1 MASGA
6 NRLGARGISRPLLSR
21 RDRLY
26 LLSLLVPFVAYDLA
40 LKWLLVVS
48 WPKDLGLAENVMLM
62 RSDLLFSLGY
72 VLLWVCLFVV
82 VVRRGPFRPIVVGLF
97 HVATI
102 FVALIS
108 AGAYQYFTVTGSTL
122 DSGFILYS
130 LSSGGG
136 LADVVTSEVTPGLLA
151 LILVVLVYAFVGP
164 WLVAR
169 LVGRWRGWPEAA
181 EARTAGIPWLRL
193 AGLGLLAYALFS
205 FSLQPGGSGGT
216 AAPSKS
222 FSLDSFVNV
231 TTTALEDGG
240 ALAYVTE
247 PPGPPPDA
255 SLVHTAEAEKRN
267 VVLVHLESTRAQSV
281 TPYNPD
287 LETTPFMDELAE
299 ESLLAEQAY
308 VVVPHTTNA
317 LATANCGVDPPL
329 NPWQTSSLGDRAP
342 AECLADLLKEQGYD
356 AAWFTSSTAEFE
368 IERLPELVRNLGY
381 EEFYPLESMDTEGFE
396 PANYFGYE
404 DDIML
409 EPSRDWLTE
418 QKKSGKPFIVTYETI
433 TPHHQ
438 YLAPQERYGL
448 EEFSEDDLLDRYQN
462 SVRYQDFFLKNL
474 FDQYKELG
482 LYEDTVFVLYGDH
495 GEGFAEHGRYQH
507 DNTIYEE
514 GLRIPLL
521 FHDPGRFENGER
533 VTAPVS
539 QLDILP
545 TVADLLGYEV
555 EGGDYKGNSL
565 LQPLPKARTLMAGCW
580 SESGCMASIK
590 GTEKY
595 IYHFEDM
602 PEELFDLSKDP
613 GERNNLAGQ
622 YSPEELDKRRREL
635 LEWRAK
641 VNATYGKRT
650 SG

>member
-1 MASGA
+1 MTSGDDKLA
-6 NRLGARGISRPLLSR
+6 ARGTSHPLLSH
-21 RDRLY
+21 RDWLY
-26 LLSLLVPFVAYDLA
+26 LLGLLVPFVAYDLA
-40 LKWLLVVS
+40 LKWLLIVS
-48 WPKDLGLAENVMLM
+48 WPKDLGLAENIMLM
-62 RSDLLFSLGY
+62 RSDLLFGLGY
-72 VLLWVCLFVV
+72 VLLWVCLFVMM
-82 VVRRGPFRPIVVGLF
+82 RRGPFRPIFVGLF

-108 AGAYQYFTVTGSTL
+108 AVAYQYFAVTGSTL

-151 LILVVLVYAFVGP
+151 LILLVLAYAFVGP

-169 LVGRWRGWPEAA
+169 LVGRWRGWPEAV
-181 EARTAGIPWLRL
+181 EAGTIGFPWLRV
-193 AGLGLLAYALFS
+193 AGLGLLTCALFS
-205 FSLQPGGSGGT
+205 FSLQPGGSGGI

-231 TTTALEDGG
+231 AKTALENGG
-240 ALAYVTE
+240 TLAYATE

-255 SLVHTAEAEKRN
+255 SLVRAAEAEKRN

-281 TPYNPD
+281 TPYNPG

-329 NPWQTSSLGDRAP
+329 NPWQTSSLGDQAP

-356 AAWFTSSTAEFE
+356 TAWFTSSTAEFE
-368 IERLPELVRNLGY
+368 IERLPELVSNLGY

-418 QKKSGKPFIVTYETI
+418 QKRSGNPFIATYETI

-438 YLAPQERYGL
+438 YLAPQERYGF
-448 EEFSEDDLLDRYQN
+448 EDFSEDELLNRYQN

-495 GEGFAEHGRYQH
+495 GEGFGEHGRYQH
-507 DNTIYEE
+507 DNMIYEE

-521 FHDPGRFENGER
+521 FHDPGRFENSER

-545 TVADLLGYEV
+545 TVANLLGYEV
-555 EGGDYKGNSL
+555 EGGDYKGSSL
-565 LQPLPKARTLMAGCW
+565 LLPLPKARTLMAGCW

-602 PEELFDLSKDP
+602 PEEIFDLSKDP
-613 GERNNLAGQ
+613 GELNNLAGQ
-622 YSPEELDKRRREL
+622 YSPEELDERRREL
-635 LEWRAK
+635 LEWRSQ
-641 VNATYGKRT
+641 VNATYGNRT